1 MKVSAFLRGNNV
13 LAESILL
20 VEIPYKSKLP
30 LHEFSFVKATA
41 PFFHVIGDVGEAVE

>member
-20 VEIPYKSKLP
+20 VEIPYKSK
-30 LHEFSFVKATA
+30 KN
-41 PFFHVIGDVGEAVE
+41 EAASSRIFIR

>member
-1 MKVSAFLRGNNV
+1 M
-13 LAESILL
+13 
-20 VEIPYKSKLP
+20 KLP